1 MKLDM
6 ESDVITEDIMRIER
20 DVFEALYNS
29 KSCQSGF
36 ENNRVAKKYMDAEKK
51 IWIWEFLF
59 WLWVVLMSFYDV
71 GVVLNKN
78 KVKKNN
84 RKWEKKRTPHPRLEL
99 GIFCL
104 GGKRLIH

>member
-59 WLWVVLMSFYDV
+59 LIMGCFNVVLWCGCCV
-71 GVVLNKN
+71 
-78 KVKKNN
+78 
-84 RKWEKKRTPHPRLEL
+84 E
-99 GIFCL
+99 
-104 GGKRLIH
+104 

>member
-51 IWIWEFLF
+51 IWIWE
-59 WLWVVLMSFYDV
+59 SSH
-71 GVVLNKN
+71 
-78 KVKKNN
+78 
-84 RKWEKKRTPHPRLEL
+84 R
-99 GIFCL
+99 
-104 GGKRLIH
+104 

>member
-1 MKLDM
+1 MKLEM

-36 ENNRVAKKYMDAEKK
+36 EHNRVAKKYMDAEK

-59 WLWVVLMSFYDV
+59 LIVGCFNVVLWCGRCV
-71 GVVLNKN
+71 
-78 KVKKNN
+78 
-84 RKWEKKRTPHPRLEL
+84 E
-99 GIFCL
+99 
-104 GGKRLIH
+104 